1 MLIHVCCAPDLLTTL
16 FHVKDAEF
24 FFYNPNIQPP
34 LEYRKREDAVKNVAS
49 HFSLKVIFGERSV
62 DEVKRWYSIVR
73 DYRDLGEGSER
84 CRRCISFLL
93 ERTAQEALKRG
104 HDSFSTTL
112 LASPK
117 KDLSMI
123 EEIGRT
129 LEKKYGV
136 VFYFKNFRKKGA
148 YQEGVRLSRELGIYR
163 QNYCGCVF
171 SLLERRRRKL
181 HVEASRENNSV
192 RR

>member
-1 MLIHVCCAPDLLTTL
+1 VLIHVCCAPDLLTTL

-104 HDSFSTTL
+104 YNFFSTTL

-123 EEIGRT
+123 EEIGRV

-136 VFYFKNFRKKGA
+136 VFYFKNFRKGGA

-181 HVEASRENNSV
+181 HVEASRENNSL
-192 RR
+192 

>member
-1 MLIHVCCAPDLLTTL
+1 VLIHVCCAPDLLTTL

-34 LEYRKREDAVKNVAS
+34 SEYRKRKKAVKDVAV
-49 HFSLKVIFGERSV
+49 HFSLKMSFGEYSV
-62 DEVKRWYSIVR
+62 NEVRRWYSIVQ

-84 CRRCISFLL
+84 CKRCIGFLL

-123 EEIGRT
+123 EEIGKT

-136 VFYFKNFRKKGA
+136 MFYFKNFRKGGA
-148 YQEGVRLSRELGIYR
+148 YQEGVILSKRLGIYR

-171 SLLERRRRKL
+171 SLLERRRKL
-181 HVEASRENNSV
+181 RAEASGENGSV
-192 RR
+192 